1 MSADPSRPKHAA
13 GAARTPRGA
22 PESSTPSAPMRARI
36 ALLVALQRLEDVVR
50 VLERPRQPAVL
61 ADPVVGGRDRRGGR
75 GARLGPPHVRNGDDH
90 TAAGPPHVRN
100 GDDRRSGSSRR
111 EERRLPDRG
120 WPSSREARRRPH
132 RSYSGRN
139 LDRSCADPEG
149 RGLFGP
155 ESGPI
160 LRGPRGSRAL
170 RSGIR
175 TDPAR
180 TPRVEG
186 SSVRN
191 PDRSCADPEG
201 RGLLG
206 PESEPIVRG
215 REGRRLF
222 GPESGPIVRGRE
234 GRGLFGPRVG
244 VVRIS

>member
-1 MSADPSRPKHAA
+1 MSGDPPRPKHAA
-13 GAARTPRGA
+13 GAARAPPWRARGL
-22 PESSTPSAPMRARI
+22 PPSARRGLGSPCSA
-36 ALLVALQRLEDVVR
+36 QRLEDVVR

-75 GARLGPPHVRNGDDH
+75 GARLGPPHVRKGDDH

-100 GDDRRSGSSRR
+100 GDDRRSGSSRGA
-111 EERRLPDRG
+111 ERRLPDRR

-132 RSYSGRN
+132 RGYSGRN
-139 LDRSCADPEG
+139 PDRSCADPEG
-149 RGLFGP
+149 RRLFGP

-160 LRGPRGSRAL
+160 VRGPRGSRAL

-175 TDPAR
+175 TDRAR

-201 RGLLG
+201 RGH
-206 PESEPIVRG
+206 
-215 REGRRLF
+215 F

-234 GRGLFGPRVG
+234 GRRPRVG
-244 VVRIS
+244 VVLIG